1 MPARTSGSPDAI
13 DVHAWYAMV
22 ARSFSAD
29 ERTRP
34 PPESAPGKNALAP
47 HFFPP
52 AKVARAHR
60 GLHNI
65 FAHSTIGKM
74 QCNNF
79 AMIPP
84 RTQVQAYVRSPKSA
98 RVYSSKAQLR
108 QSKEMGNRLR

>member
-1 MPARTSGSPDAI
+1 MPARTSEWPDANA
-13 DVHAWYAMV
+13 VHAWHAMV
-22 ARSFSAD
+22 VRSFSANAQTP
-29 ERTRP
+29 RQ
-34 PPESAPGKNALAP
+34 PESTPDKNAPAP

-98 RVYSSKAQLR
+98 RVYSSKA
-108 QSKEMGNRLR
+108 